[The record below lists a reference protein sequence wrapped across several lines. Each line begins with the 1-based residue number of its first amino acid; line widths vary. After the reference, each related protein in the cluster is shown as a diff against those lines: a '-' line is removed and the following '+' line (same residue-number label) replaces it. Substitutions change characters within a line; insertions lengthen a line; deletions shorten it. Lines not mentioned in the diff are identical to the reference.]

1 MLILRPSWQ
10 GSTYCGVPA
19 LDAYHGR
26 RCPVRTRSSMWYL
39 LLEAFAYV
47 WNSNVPWSKLAAAEA
62 RREEC
67 FGCSQGERSVVCY
80 PYRSGLIGI
89 DCLESILS
97 SKHWTARKMLE
108 LLETAQCCGQNMLS
122 YRELNWSC
130 VWRFSR
136 EVRYGSIRPYLSV
149 LGRSSRITASTR
161 AAL

>member
-1 MLILRPSWQ
+1 MAKFDLLRCS
-10 GSTYCGVPA
+10 SS
-19 LDAYHGR
+19 
-26 RCPVRTRSSMWYL
+26 RCLSRTPMPGTDSMWYL
-39 LLEAFAYV
+39 LLKTFVYV
-47 WNSNVPWSKLAAAEA
+47 WRSNVPWSKLAAAEA

-67 FGCSQGERSVVCY
+67 FECSQGERSVVCY
-80 PYRSGLIGI
+80 PYRSGLNGI
-89 DCLESILS
+89 DCLESILP

-130 VWRFSR
+130 VWRSSR

-149 LGRSSRITASTR
+149 LSRSSRILASTR